1 MTMYALITSLRIA
14 GWLLWCDIQSFMRD
28 WWNNTLNSLFWPI
41 VLILSNGYILPAM
54 GIPADYGAFTT
65 ISMLIIMASFTA
77 WSSANVL
84 AADFEST
91 RSIGYELTLPL
102 PYWMVY
108 GKIIIHFALKAALFN
123 VISLAVGK
131 IILLDAFSLGNFHV
145 LKFLFIYLIA
155 SIFFGAFAIWA
166 ASLAGNVE
174 RFMNLELRLAGPL
187 FFICGYSFSWQTL
200 HTISPIMG
208 KIMLLTPW
216 IYAYEGTRVA
226 ILGQDQY
233 LNYWLCIGMLI
244 IFIVLFSAHGLW
256 LFRKRL
262 DCV

>member
-28 WWNNTLNSLFWPI
+28 WWNNTLNSLFWPV
-41 VLILSNGYILPAM
+41 VLILSNGLVLPAM
-54 GIPADYGAFTT
+54 GMPADYGAFIT
-65 ISMLIIMASFTA
+65 ISMLIMMASFTA
-77 WSSANVL
+77 WSCANIF

-108 GKIIIHFALKAALFN
+108 GKIIIHFALKTALFSI
-123 VISLAVGK
+123 VTLIIGK
-131 IILLDAFSLGNFHV
+131 MILLDALSFMRMNLG
-145 LKFLFIYLIA
+145 KFLLIYLTA
-155 SIFFGAFAIWA
+155 SLFFGSFALWA
-166 ASLAGNVE
+166 ASLAGNIE

-233 LNYWLCIGMLI
+233 LNYWLCLAMLVV
-244 IFIVLFSAHGLW
+244 FITLFTAHGLC
-256 LFRKRL
+256 LFKKRL